1 MNRGTGSTPHPAL
14 SPPGEGGPQ
23 PARESNASAR
33 RAPTLSPKG
42 RGEGGE
48 GSISTRE
55 PMSEPQSN
63 PFEPQVT
70 AFTCNYCGYMA
81 ADTAGALREQYPA
94 NVKLMRLPCTGKTDV
109 QYLLDAFEQG
119 ADAVFVVACSL
130 GNCHHV
136 RGNERGRARVERAKG
151 LLKQIGLEPE
161 RLEMY
166 FVSGGM
172 GATFARIA
180 QGMTAR
186 ARALGPSP
194 LGPKAA
200 PKLAID
206 APDASS

>member
-1 MNRGTGSTPHPAL
+1 
-14 SPPGEGGPQ
+14 
-23 PARESNASAR
+23 
-33 RAPTLSPKG
+33 
-42 RGEGGE
+42 
-48 GSISTRE
+48 
-55 PMSEPQSN
+55 MSESVHVRRSASQPVPLARLVDGN
-63 PFEPQVT
+63 PSPEPSPGPPPVVDFIPQVT

-94 NVKLMRLPCTGKTDV
+94 NVKLVRLPCTGKTDV

-136 RGNERGRARVERAKG
+136 RGNERGRARVARARTM
-151 LLKQIGLEPE
+151 LQQLGLELE

-180 QGMTAR
+180 QGMTDR
-186 ARALGPSP
+186 AIAFGPNP
-194 LGPKAA
+194 LRSQDQAVPEDPSKA
-200 PKLAID
+200 
-206 APDASS
+206 

>member
-1 MNRGTGSTPHPAL
+1 MSESGHVRRSAPQPGPLARLGDGKPSPAPTPRP
-14 SPPGEGGPQ
+14 PPGVGF
-23 PARESNASAR
+23 
-33 RAPTLSPKG
+33 
-42 RGEGGE
+42 
-48 GSISTRE
+48 I
-55 PMSEPQSN
+55 
-63 PFEPQVT
+63 PQVT
-70 AFTCNYCGYMA
+70 AFPCNYCGYMA

-94 NVKLMRLPCTGKTDV
+94 NVKLVRLPCTGKTDV

-136 RGNERGRARVERAKG
+136 RGNERGRARVARARKI
-151 LLKQIGLEPE
+151 LQQLGLEPE

-186 ARALGPSP
+186 ALALGPNP
-194 LGPKAA
+194 LRRV
-200 PKLAID
+200 
-206 APDASS
+206 